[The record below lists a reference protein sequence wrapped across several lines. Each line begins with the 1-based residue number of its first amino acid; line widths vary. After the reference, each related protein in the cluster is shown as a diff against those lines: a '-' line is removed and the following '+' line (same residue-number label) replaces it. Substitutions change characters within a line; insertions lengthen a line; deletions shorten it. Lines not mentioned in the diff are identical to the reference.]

1 MPYNES
7 CIYRVESACGWP
19 TITLDKNNF
28 DVAAALVDMTDENKN
43 VIFPSPSFPFKPNE
57 TITSNSLKLD
67 DSGKTSIRFAGVVDD
82 THLTCKVRR
91 SMIVTISNFNKIP
104 ETTESHGQLAQEARN
119 LQVDPF

>member
-28 DVAAALVDMTDENKN
+28 DVAAALVDMTDENEN

-67 DSGKTSIRFAGVVDD
+67 DSGKTSIRFAGVDDD

-104 ETTESHGQLAQEARN
+104 KTTESHGELAQEARN